1 MGFAQRTDEMAHSFG
16 SGLCELCDCRLEHG
30 RVQALDAPS
39 DGEVGDGVTGQLC
52 DATEIVGRPELGEDG
67 VGGAGEDGLEDVA
80 RSGLAHDGVDV
91 ARSFE
96 RFIWLRGCMPD
107 QFLR

>member
-1 MGFAQRTDEMAHSFG
+1 
-16 SGLCELCDCRLEHG
+16 
-30 RVQALDAPS
+30 
-39 DGEVGDGVTGQLC
+39 
-52 DATEIVGRPELGEDG
+52 
-67 VGGAGEDGLEDVA
+67 VA